1 MARLRSMLPSSLERV
16 PVHTAGTIN
25 RRLRRETEDRLT
37 YFAEH
42 PEQIEARLEDLA
54 REWDIERTL
63 QANAASLAL
72 AGIVLGAAANRRWLI
87 LPAAVAA
94 FLLQHATQGWCPP
107 LPVLRRLGFRTA
119 HEIARERYAL
129 KLLRG
134 DFETAASPA
143 RGTARRRAE
152 DALAAAEL

>member
-1 MARLRSMLPSSLERV
+1 MIPSSLERV
-16 PVHTAGTIN
+16 PVQTAGTIN

-37 YFAEH
+37 YYAEH
-42 PEQIEARLEDLA
+42 PELIEARLEDLA

-87 LPAAVAA
+87 LPAAVTA

-119 HEIARERYAL
+119 HEIDRERYAL

-134 DFETAASPA
+134 DFETAAGPA
-143 RGTARRRAE
+143 RGSARRRAE